1 MPEKAIIEQIRK
13 GDKGALKQVYV
24 THKSAF
30 ISFLISHYRAT
41 PETALEVYQFTI
53 LRLYDNIV
61 YGKLKVLTSSLK
73 SYLFAIGKNIWKE
86 QVRARQ
92 KANVTTDSLLVAF
105 VANEGNQELTEKQLQ
120 EKESYYK
127 KMAEGLLKMG
137 NPCKSLLEFF
147 YYEKW
152 SMQQIADALNFK
164 NSNVAKTKKVKCLKR
179 LKAIIQS
186 DKIISLNG

>member
-1 MPEKAIIEQIRK
+1 MPETAIVNQIKK
-13 GDKGALKQVYV
+13 GDKAALKQVYV
-24 THKSAF
+24 THKAAF
-30 ISFLISHYRAT
+30 VSFLISRYRAT
-41 PETALEVYQFTI
+41 PEAALEVYQFTI

-61 YGKLKVLTSSLK
+61 QGKLQTLTSSLK

-105 VANEGNQELTEKQLQ
+105 VANEGNQEWTEQQLQ

-127 KMAEGLLKMG
+127 KMAAGLLKMG
-137 NPCKSLLEFF
+137 NPCKALLEFF

-152 SMQQIADALNFK
+152 SMQQIADALGFK
-164 NSNVAKTKKVKCLKR
+164 NTNVAKTKKVKCLKR
-179 LKAIIQS
+179 LKAIVQS
-186 DKIISLNG
+186 DKVVLQNG